1 MKIEV
6 NVRKR
11 YFFTAVSVLLILSV
25 IGIGVAYNANQQGGI
40 PAVFGHSADEVEIT
54 LPDGTVTNLSTAI
67 STGKIITSSTG
78 AESGTTAQAFTN
90 QLVYDVAGTYQ
101 WKVPA
106 GVSKIRVKVW
116 GAGGGASG
124 SYSAFAGGASHGGG
138 SGGYAEKV
146 ITPVSVGT
154 TYDFIVGAGG
164 VAGNY
169 GANPVYGIDGGMSWF
184 GSTSFKAT
192 GGFGGNNQATG
203 VAAQGGMGSG
213 GDINLVGGTGGTSTS
228 VNGAVAGDTV
238 DGVPGVAGG
247 TEITGSAG
255 SICPTEC
262 GKKGTIYSMG
272 GSTGARGDT
281 SGNGADGR
289 VVIEYSFS

>member
-11 YFFTAVSVLLILSV
+11 YFFAILGVVLLLGI
-25 IGIGVAYNANQQGGI
+25 IGVVYAFGTNN
-40 PAVFGHSADEVEIT
+40 PAVFGHSAGEIEVILTDGSVTTLNDAIT
-54 LPDGTVTNLSTAI
+54 
-67 STGKIITSSTG
+67 TGKLGASGGSVTSS
-78 AESGTTAQAFTN
+78 AFTN
-90 QLVYDVAGTYQ
+90 ELVYDIAGTYS
-101 WKVPA
+101 WKVPT

-116 GAGGGASG
+116 GSGGGASG
-124 SYSAFAGGASHGGG
+124 SYAGFSGGASHGGG
-138 SGGYAEKV
+138 SGGYSEKV

-154 TYDFIVGAGG
+154 NYDFVVGAGG

-169 GANPVYGIDGGMSWF
+169 GANPVYGTDGGISWF

-213 GDINLVGGTGGTSTS
+213 GDINLLGGTGGTVVG
-228 VNGAVAGDTV
+228 VNGAKAGDTV

-247 TEITGSAG
+247 VETSGAG
-255 SICPTEC
+255 SYCNPPNDEC

-272 GSTGARGDT
+272 GSTGARGDP